1 MVEMMRRVEINR
13 FDAKSQSGKLYTIIE
28 YQEQVS
34 ATGFG
39 NPNNIHKGLKSW
51 VTSEEQSVNQI
62 DSETYQILGT
72 NEIVRKI
79 F

>member
-1 MVEMMRRVEINR
+1 MMRRVEINR

-28 YQEQVS
+28 YKEQIS

-39 NPNNIHKGLKSW
+39 NPNYIHKGINSW
-51 VTSEEQSVNQI
+51 VTCEEQLVNQI

-72 NEIVRKI
+72 NEIVRKV

>member
-1 MVEMMRRVEINR
+1 MMRRVEINR

-28 YQEQVS
+28 YKEQVS
-34 ATGFG
+34 ATGFS

-51 VTSEEQSVNQI
+51 VTSEEQLVNQI

-72 NEIVRKI
+72 NEIVRKV

>member
-1 MVEMMRRVEINR
+1 MMRRVEINR

-34 ATGFG
+34 ATGFS

-51 VTSEEQSVNQI
+51 VTSEEQLVNQI

-72 NEIVRKI
+72 NEIVRKV

>member
-1 MVEMMRRVEINR
+1 MMRRVEVNR
-13 FDAKSQSGKLYTIIE
+13 FDAKSQSGKLYIIIE
-28 YQEQVS
+28 YQEQIS

-51 VTSEEQSVNQI
+51 VTSEEQLVNQI

-72 NEIVRKI
+72 NEIVRKV